1 MKNIKKNKYWTTE
14 IKSNYS
20 FFDFNINEIY
30 KFKDLIFLLIKRDF
44 VTLYKQTLL
53 GPIWFVVQPLINTL
67 IFTIIFGKLAKIST
81 DEIPDVLF
89 YMSGTVLWGYFSLC
103 LMNTSNIFVKFSELF
118 SKVYFPRIVI
128 PISIV
133 VTSFFQF
140 FLQFSIFLAFY
151 FYYKF
156 NGSNISIDY
165 KILFFPLIIFQII
178 LLSIGVG
185 TLISSLT
192 SKYRDFT
199 FILTFSIQL
208 WMFATPVVYPL
219 SVVPDKYKILMNF
232 NPMTSII
239 ESFREIFFGSSSI
252 NFSYIMI
259 SLSITI
265 FLFLFGILMFNKTQR
280 KFIDTV

>member
-20 FFDFNINEIY
+20 FFDFNIKEIY

>member
-133 VTSFFQF
+133 VTSFF
-140 FLQFSIFLAFY
+140 QFSIFLAFY

>member
-20 FFDFNINEIY
+20 FFDFNIKEIY

-53 GPIWFVVQPLINTL
+53 GPIWFVIQPLINTL

>member
-20 FFDFNINEIY
+20 FFDFNIKEIY

-53 GPIWFVVQPLINTL
+53 GPIWFVIQPLINTL

-192 SKYRDFT
+192 NKYRDFT

>member
-44 VTLYKQTLL
+44 ATLYKQTLL
-53 GPIWFVVQPLINTL
+53 GPIWFVIQPLINTL

-89 YMSGTVLWGYFSLC
+89 YMSGTILWGYFSLC

-128 PISIV
+128 PISII

-140 FLQFSIFLAFY
+140 FLQFCVFLAFY

-156 NGSNISIDY
+156 NGSNISLDY

-219 SVVPDKYKILMNF
+219 GVVPDKYKILMNF

-252 NFSYIMI
+252 NFSYVMI

>member
-1 MKNIKKNKYWTTE
+1 MKNKKNKYWTTE

-44 VTLYKQTLL
+44 VTIYKQTIL

-67 IFTIIFGKLAKIST
+67 IFTIIFGKLAKLST

-133 VTSFFQF
+133 ATSFFQF
-140 FLQFSIFLAFY
+140 FLQFFIFLAFY
-151 FYYKF
+151 FYYKI
-156 NGSNISIDY
+156 NGSNITIDY
-165 KILFFPLIIFQII
+165 KILFFPLIILQII
-178 LLSIGVG
+178 LLSVGVG

-208 WMFATPVVYPL
+208 WMFATPIVYPL
-219 SVVPDKYKILMNF
+219 SVVPDKYKLLMNF
-232 NPMTSII
+232 NPMTAII

-252 NFSYIMI
+252 SFSYIMI
-259 SLSITI
+259 SLSITVI
-265 FLFLFGILMFNKTQR
+265 LFLFGILMFNKTQR

>member
-44 VTLYKQTLL
+44 ATLYKQTLL
-53 GPIWFVVQPLINTL
+53 GPIWFVIQPLINTL

-89 YMSGTVLWGYFSLC
+89 YMSGTILWGYFSLC

-128 PISIV
+128 PISII

-140 FLQFSIFLAFY
+140 FLQFCVFLAFY

-156 NGSNISIDY
+156 NGSNISLDY

-252 NFSYIMI
+252 NFSYVMI

>member
-53 GPIWFVVQPLINTL
+53 GPIWFVIQPLINTL

-156 NGSNISIDY
+156 NGSNISLDY

-219 SVVPDKYKILMNF
+219 SVVPDKYKILMNL